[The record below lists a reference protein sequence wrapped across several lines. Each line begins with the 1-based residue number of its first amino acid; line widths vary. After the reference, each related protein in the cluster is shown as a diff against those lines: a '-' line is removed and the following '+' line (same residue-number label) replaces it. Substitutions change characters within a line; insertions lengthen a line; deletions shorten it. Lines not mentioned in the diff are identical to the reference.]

1 MKRGRRA
8 LLLLAAWLCPAVT
21 ALAETPAGDDLLL
34 KTAYVYN
41 FAKFVRWPEGAP
53 AGDSALSLCVA
64 GSDDLADALVRL
76 RGRLVRGR
84 PLTVQY
90 LNGGQ
95 VPRHCQMLYVAASV
109 QPYLADLLQPVRGQP
124 VLTISELPGF
134 ARSGGVIELYREGS
148 RLRFIINLGVARAA
162 GLEVQPG
169 LLGLAVVIGQPVEH

>member
-1 MKRGRRA
+1 MRRA
-8 LLLLAAWLCPAVT
+8 LLLLALWLCPAAQADV
-21 ALAETPAGDDLLL
+21 PAGDALLL

-53 AGDSALSLCVA
+53 ASANALSLCVA
-64 GSDDLADALVRL
+64 GTDELADALARL

-95 VPRHCQMLYVAASV
+95 VPKHCQMLYVAASA
-109 QPYLADLLQPVRGQP
+109 QARQAELLQSVRGQP

-134 ARSGGVIELYREGS
+134 ARAGGVIELYREGT
-148 RLRFIINLGVARAA
+148 RLHFIINLGVARAA
-162 GLEVQPG
+162 GLEIQPG
-169 LLGLAVVIGQPVEH
+169 LLGLAVVIGQPAVP